1 MPVIIPLVRIWKY
14 YGLIFLANTKMN
26 PLILLPGALGHAA
39 QFNNLIAELKTSNIK
54 ATAMD
59 LAGQGL
65 KPYSADAI
73 TVPLMAEALLFQLN
87 ELKITEPVNIFGHS
101 LGGYVGLY
109 LCMHFPKRV
118 NSLYTLGTKWHWTA
132 EIADKETAMLDTEKM
147 EQKIPKYVEH
157 LKSIHKQ
164 DWKNLVKS
172 IAFLLRDL
180 GLNQYL
186 EPEYV
191 LEINNPIRI
200 ALGDR
205 DAMVSLNETVNIYKA
220 LPNAQFQVYPNTLHP
235 FEKSDVKK
243 LADDLKGFFYN

>member
-1 MPVIIPLVRIWKY
+1 MS
-14 YGLIFLANTKMN
+14 
-26 PLILLPGALGHAA
+26 PLILLPGALGHAT
-39 QFNNLIAELKTSNIK
+39 QFDNLIAELKTCNIQAK
-54 ATAMD
+54 AMD

-65 KPYSADAI
+65 KPYSTDAI

-101 LGGYVGLY
+101 LGGYIGLY

-118 NSLYTLGTKWHWTA
+118 NSLYTLGTKWHWMA
-132 EIADKETAMLDTEKM
+132 EIADKETAMLDPEKM
-147 EQKIPKYVEH
+147 EQKIPKYVEN

-172 IAFLLRDL
+172 IAFLMSDL

-186 EPEYV
+186 KPEYV
-191 LEINNPIRI
+191 LEINHLIRI

-205 DAMVSLNETVNIYKA
+205 DAMVTLDETANIYKA
-220 LPNAQFQVYPNTLHP
+220 LPNAQFQVYPNTPHP
-235 FEKSDVKK
+235 FEKSDIKK
-243 LADDLKGFFYN
+243 LAADLKGFFL